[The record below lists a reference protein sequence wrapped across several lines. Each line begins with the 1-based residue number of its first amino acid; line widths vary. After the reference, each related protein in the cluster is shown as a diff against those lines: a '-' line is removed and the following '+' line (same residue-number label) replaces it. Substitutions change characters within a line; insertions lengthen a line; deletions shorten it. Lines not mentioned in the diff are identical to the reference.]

1 MHPLTKIFI
10 VIQALLSVLVAA
22 LTIPMAVNE
31 DTWKD
36 KYDAANSLQQSA
48 TQSLQIKND
57 EMLELNAAHEQQLL
71 GMRAEKT
78 TLQGQ
83 LEGKNTDI
91 ADLRSRLANAQQAS
105 AEVAA
110 RIDTLTATAQT
121 QATII
126 DNQSQEIT
134 RRRDESL
141 KLQRQAIELEDQLRD
156 TTTKLSVALD
166 AQRILQERIAEM
178 ERQMSGAPVQVNRGG
193 SNLPPMNAPAGLRG
207 RVLNVQ
213 MGAGDTRLAEIDLG
227 SRDGLIDNMKFI
239 IHRDGQFQ
247 GNLIL
252 TRVDI
257 NRSVGRI
264 ELEQGSVMSND
275 MVVAPGG

>member
-31 DTWKD
+31 DTWKTR
-36 KYDAANSLQQSA
+36 YDDASSQRESA
-48 TQSLQIKND
+48 DQSLQIKIAEMND
-57 EMLELNAAHEQQLL
+57 LNADHQQQLL
-71 GMRAEKT
+71 GLRGQMT

-83 LEGKNTDI
+83 LESKNTDI

-178 ERQMSGAPVQVNRGG
+178 ERQMSGAPVQVTTGN
-193 SNLPPMNAPAGLRG
+193 NMPPMNAPAGLRG

-213 MGAGDTRLAEIDLG
+213 PGAGDTRLAEIDLG

-239 IHRDGQFQ
+239 IHRNGQFQ

-264 ELEQGSVMSND
+264 ELEQGSVMSGD